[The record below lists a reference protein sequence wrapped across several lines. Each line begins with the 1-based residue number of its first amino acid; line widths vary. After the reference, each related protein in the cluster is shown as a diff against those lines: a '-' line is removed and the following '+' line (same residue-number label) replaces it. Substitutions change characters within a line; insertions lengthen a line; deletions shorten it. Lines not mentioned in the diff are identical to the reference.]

1 MAKDTEKPDKTRSA
15 KVLETAPI
23 ERKAEDDV
31 TRFTIPL
38 DRAGRPIVEKMRETT
53 RAQLAAIVS
62 DPAVPKALG
71 LTPAGASILPPSV
84 IGALVTALGVLQGWA
99 IARITDAPRAIV
111 EAIAPYTPEE
121 VEAITPSFSAVLAK
135 YGGPVIGQYGDE
147 LALVVLLG
155 SLTQRKVELVIAAM
169 DRQAA
174 ERAKTIASQ
183 ANVAPAPIA
192 PGSDPS

>member
-1 MAKDTEKPDKTRSA
+1 MTKDKEKPDKTRSA

-38 DRAGRPIVEKMRETT
+38 DRAGRPIGERSRETT

-62 DPAVPKALG
+62 DPAARTAPG
-71 LTPAGASILPPSV
+71 LPPAGASLFPPSV

-135 YGGPVIGQYGDE
+135 NGGP
-147 LALVVLLG
+147 
-155 SLTQRKVELVIAAM
+155 
-169 DRQAA
+169 
-174 ERAKTIASQ
+174 RAG
-183 ANVAPAPIA
+183 AN
-192 PGSDPS
+192 GG